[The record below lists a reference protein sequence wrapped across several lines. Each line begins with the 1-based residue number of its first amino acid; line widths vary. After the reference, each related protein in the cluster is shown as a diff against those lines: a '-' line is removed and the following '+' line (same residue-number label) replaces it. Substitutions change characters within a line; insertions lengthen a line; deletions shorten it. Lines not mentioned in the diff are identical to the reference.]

1 MAEHQDTLRDQSV
14 GELVSSLSR
23 DLSTLVRQEV
33 ELAKA
38 EMSQKGKK
46 AGLGAGMFGGAG
58 IAALL
63 ALICLSVTAI
73 LILNAWMRDW
83 LAAILVTLAWA
94 AVAGVLAMRG
104 RQELRELGSPVPEQT
119 KETIKEDIEWAKNP
133 KRSATR

>member
-1 MAEHQDTLRDQSV
+1 MSEPQETLRDQSV

-33 ELAKA
+33 ELAKV
-38 EMSQKGKK
+38 EMAQKGRK

-58 IAALL
+58 VAALL
-63 ALICLSVTAI
+63 SLICLSVAAI
-73 LILNAWMRDW
+73 LVLNAWMRDW
-83 LAAILVTLAWA
+83 LAALIVTLVWGA
-94 AVAGVLAMRG
+94 AAGVLAMRG

>member
-1 MAEHQDTLRDQSV
+1 MSEQQDGLRDQSI
-14 GELVSSLSR
+14 GELVGSLSR

-38 EMSQKGKK
+38 EMSEKGKK

-58 IAALL
+58 VSALL
-63 ALICLSVTAI
+63 CLIFLSFTAF

-83 LAAILVTLAWA
+83 LAALLVTLFWGA
-94 AVAGVLAMRG
+94 AAGLLALRG
-104 RQELRELGSPVPEQT
+104 RQELRELGGPVPEQT

>member
-1 MAEHQDTLRDQSV
+1 MSDHQDTLRDQSV
-14 GELVSSLSR
+14 GELVASLSR

-33 ELAKA
+33 ELAKV
-38 EMSQKGKK
+38 EMSEKGKK

-58 IAALL
+58 VAALL
-63 ALICLSVTAI
+63 ALISLSVMAI
-73 LILNAWMRDW
+73 LVLNAWMKDW
-83 LAAILVTLAWA
+83 LAALIVTLFWG

-104 RQELRELGSPVPEQT
+104 RQELQELGSPVPEQT

>member
-1 MAEHQDTLRDQSV
+1 MSEPEHNLREQSI
-14 GELVSSLSR
+14 GELVAALSR

-33 ELAKA
+33 ELAQA
-38 EMSQKGKK
+38 EMSEKGKK

-58 IAALL
+58 VAGLL
-63 ALICLSVTAI
+63 SLISLSAMAI
-73 LILNAWMRDW
+73 IVLNAWLRDW
-83 LAAILVTLAWA
+83 LAALIVTLVWA
-94 AVAGVLAMRG
+94 AIAGLLALRG